1 MQGWGVGGGWGE
13 RLWEQR
19 AAEPGA
25 EGQEVG
31 AGLCMGR
38 GAFVQQEW
46 LRETKQRGWGAAAG
60 WGLDGGWRGVVEG
73 WMGAGGPSDCC
84 PLLPLLQQGMNYSG

>member
-1 MQGWGVGGGWGE
+1 MWDGASPAPPPFCSSSTLSAGMGGWGVWGE
-13 RLWEQR
+13 RVWEQR
-19 AAEPGA
+19 AAEPST

-46 LRETKQRGWGAAAG
+46 LRETKRRGWGAAAG
-60 WGLDGGWRGVVEG
+60 RGLGGGWVGGWR
-73 WMGAGGPSDCC
+73 
-84 PLLPLLQQGMNYSG
+84 PL